1 MSRSRASRWAALAVL
16 AFVAG
21 VQPGR
26 AARAGKTRTPASQR
40 LKRYPGR
47 YYIIYSD
54 LDANA
59 VREASARMSAMA
71 EEYHRRTK
79 DFAGAIRTRL
89 PFYLFSKPEDYYD
102 AGATKGSAGVYH
114 PGRRVLMAL
123 AEHGTTDQLWHV
135 VQHEGFHQ
143 FVHMVIRGQIP
154 VWVNEGMA
162 EYFGEAIWTGDGFI
176 TGLIPPARL
185 RALQG
190 HIRGDKILP
199 FRDMLLMSYEEWSEA
214 VEDSGSSHEGPKGP
228 KAPGSHGAGKGGS
241 EEIDRSRVNYDQAWS
256 MVHFLVHA
264 DEGKYRRAFSAMIR
278 DISRGR
284 EWIAAFQARFGRNVK
299 AFEKRYRDWWLAQPE
314 NPTTDLYI
322 KAVVQ
327 TLTSFLARAVSQGQ
341 KFQTAEEFFREAR
354 SGNLKSHR
362 AQWLPPSLLNR
373 VLLYARNW
381 KRGWSLEAPPRG
393 CPKLVLTWPDGKTFT
408 GTFTHSGGRAHGVK
422 VTITEK
428 KD

>member
-1 MSRSRASRWAALAVL
+1 MSRGRASRWAALVVL
-16 AFVAG
+16 AFAAG
-21 VQPGR
+21 LQPAG
-26 AARAGKTRTPASQR
+26 AAGAEKARTPASQR
-40 LKRYPGR
+40 LKRYPSR

-79 DFAGAIRTRL
+79 DFAGAVRTRL

-123 AEHGTTDQLWHV
+123 AEYGTTDQLWHV

-162 EYFGEAIWTGDGFI
+162 EYFGQAIWTGDGFI
-176 TGLIPPARL
+176 TGVIPPGRL
-185 RALQG
+185 QGLQG

-214 VEDSGSSHEGPKGP
+214 VEDSGSRDEGSKGPKGP
-228 KAPGSHGAGKGGS
+228 GSHGGGKGEG
-241 EEIDRSRVNYDQAWS
+241 EQIDRSRINYDQAWS

-284 EWIAAFQARFGRNVK
+284 EWIPAFQARFGRNVK

-314 NPTTDLYI
+314 NPTTELYI

-354 SGNLKSHR
+354 SGNLKSHK

-381 KRGWSLEAPPRG
+381 KRGWSLDAAGRS
-393 CPKLVLTWPDGKTFT
+393 PKLVLTWPDGKTFT
-408 GTFTHSGGRAHGVK
+408 GTFTHSGGRAYGVK

-428 KD
+428 ED

>member
-1 MSRSRASRWAALAVL
+1 MVIVSFAVAAAARPAGAAGAPKPREPASR
-16 AFVAG
+16 
-21 VQPGR
+21 
-26 AARAGKTRTPASQR
+26 R
-40 LKRYPGR
+40 LKPYPTK
-47 YYIIYSD
+47 YYIIYTD

-71 EEYHRRTK
+71 EEYHRRTR
-79 DFAGAIRTRL
+79 DFAGVIRSRL
-89 PFYLFSKPEDYYD
+89 PFYLFSKSQDYFD

-154 VWVNEGMA
+154 VWINEGMA
-162 EYFGEAIWTGDGFI
+162 EYFGEGIWTGEGFV
-176 TGLIPPARL
+176 TGVIPPYRL
-185 RALQG
+185 KGLQG
-190 HIRGDKILP
+190 HIRDENTLP
-199 FRDMLLMSYEEWSEA
+199 LRDMLLMTYEEWSRA
-214 VEDSGSSHEGPKGP
+214 VEDSGAQDADDSKRPETPSSRGG
-228 KAPGSHGAGKGGS
+228 GKGEGQKP
-241 EEIDRSRVNYDQAWS
+241 DRGRINYDQAWS

-264 DEGKYRRAFSAMIR
+264 DEGKYRQAFSAMIR
-278 DISRGR
+278 DVSRGR
-284 EWIAAFQARFGRNVK
+284 NWIAAFQVRFGRSVK

-314 NPTTDLYI
+314 NPTAELYI

-354 SGNLKSHR
+354 SGNLKSHKT
-362 AQWLPPSLLNR
+362 QWLPPSLLNR

-381 KRGWSLEAPPRG
+381 KRGWSLETPPRA

-408 GTFTHSGGRAHGVK
+408 GAFTHSRGRAYGVK